1 MCLYGVCFLDATDVN
16 IVFSDEVRKGRGGFI
31 KTVNIQACYF
41 DKHQAYRNK
50 ILNNNKRTRDNYGSM
65 NHGKEI

>member
-16 IVFSDEVRKGRGGFI
+16 IVFSDEVRKERGGFI

-41 DKHQAYRNK
+41 DKHK
-50 ILNNNKRTRDNYGSM
+50 G
-65 NHGKEI
+65 